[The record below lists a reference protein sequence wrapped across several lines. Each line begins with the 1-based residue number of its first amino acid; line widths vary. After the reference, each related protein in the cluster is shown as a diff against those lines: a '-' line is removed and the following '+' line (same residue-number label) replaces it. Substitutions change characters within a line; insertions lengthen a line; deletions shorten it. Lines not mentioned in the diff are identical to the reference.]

1 MANKVYVGNLSY
13 ETTDDELRELF
24 KECGNVASIR
34 IITDAYTG
42 KSRGFAFIEME
53 TSEEAK
59 SAISTLNGRELN
71 GKVIKV
77 DEARENRNR
86 DRGPHQNY
94 RKY

>member
-24 KECGNVASIR
+24 KECGTIASVK

-53 TSEEAK
+53 TSKEAK
-59 SAISTLNGRELN
+59 NAISTLNGRELN
-71 GKVIKV
+71 GKVLRI

-86 DRGPHQNY
+86 GPRQNY
-94 RKY
+94 RSY